1 MSGEGANMSFS
12 IKDIPKQYHFVLD
25 EIWSCNTDMDLF
37 IYINS
42 CGPQKKR
49 IAENLIELINLEM
62 IDKNFDIACQLA
74 DDLYFKFMDNL
85 SDDIVSEFVI
95 DDKDNIGSTKNT
107 EKGSNLYWELE
118 STIKNAL
125 DKQTESEE

>member
-1 MSGEGANMSFS
+1 MTN
-12 IKDIPKQYHFVLD
+12 
-25 EIWSCNTDMDLF
+25 
-37 IYINS
+37 
-42 CGPQKKR
+42 
-49 IAENLIELINLEM
+49 
-62 IDKNFDIACQLA
+62 KNFELACELA

-107 EKGSNLYWELE
+107 EKGSDLYWELE

-125 DKQTESEE
+125 DKQIENEE